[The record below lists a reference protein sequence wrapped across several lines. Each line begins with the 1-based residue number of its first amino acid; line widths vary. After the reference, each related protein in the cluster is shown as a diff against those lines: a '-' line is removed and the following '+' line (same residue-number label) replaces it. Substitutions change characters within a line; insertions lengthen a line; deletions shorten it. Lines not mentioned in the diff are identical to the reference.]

1 MNKTELKRRL
11 VIGSANFTQKYGV
24 NLSKIKNK
32 EINKIIYL
40 AKKNDIYKIDTAKA
54 YLKNKFIF
62 QNIDKKFEFF
72 TKVSPNSKWV
82 SLDFCKK
89 HIKNHLKYFTGH
101 KVNILFFHD
110 IKILYTKDG
119 KKIFNNLEI
128 LRKKKFFKKI
138 GLSIYD
144 PKCLEYITSNYNFDV
159 IQCPF
164 NIIDNRIITSG
175 WYDKLKK
182 RNKEIHIRSIFL
194 QGLLVNKL
202 LYKKLLF
209 IKWKDFFTDWFEYLQ
224 DENINP
230 VDYCLNEILKYD
242 FDQIVI
248 GVNNSD
254 NFKKILNFKKINKN
268 KMINFRI
275 SDRKLIDPRKWK

>member
-1 MNKTELKRRL
+1 M
-11 VIGSANFTQKYGV
+11 
-24 NLSKIKNK
+24 
-32 EINKIIYL
+32 
-40 AKKNDIYKIDTAKA
+40 
-54 YLKNKFIF
+54 
-62 QNIDKKFEFF
+62 
-72 TKVSPNSKWV
+72 
-82 SLDFCKK
+82 
-89 HIKNHLKYFTGH
+89 
-101 KVNILFFHD
+101 
-110 IKILYTKDG
+110 
-119 KKIFNNLEI
+119 
-128 LRKKKFFKKI
+128 
-138 GLSIYD
+138 SIYD

>member
-1 MNKTELKRRL
+1 M
-11 VIGSANFTQKYGV
+11 
-24 NLSKIKNK
+24 
-32 EINKIIYL
+32 
-40 AKKNDIYKIDTAKA
+40 
-54 YLKNKFIF
+54 
-62 QNIDKKFEFF
+62 
-72 TKVSPNSKWV
+72 
-82 SLDFCKK
+82 
-89 HIKNHLKYFTGH
+89 
-101 KVNILFFHD
+101 
-110 IKILYTKDG
+110 
-119 KKIFNNLEI
+119 
-128 LRKKKFFKKI
+128 
-138 GLSIYD
+138 
-144 PKCLEYITSNYNFDV
+144 
-159 IQCPF
+159 
-164 NIIDNRIITSG
+164 
-175 WYDKLKK
+175 
-182 RNKEIHIRSIFL
+182 

-209 IKWKDFFTDWFEYLQ
+209 IKWKDFFTDWFDYLQ